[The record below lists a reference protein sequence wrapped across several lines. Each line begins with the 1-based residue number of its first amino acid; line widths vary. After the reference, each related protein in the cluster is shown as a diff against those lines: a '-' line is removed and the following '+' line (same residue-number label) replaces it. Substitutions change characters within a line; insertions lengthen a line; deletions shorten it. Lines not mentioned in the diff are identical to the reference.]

1 MERVK
6 RGWYSWRAV
15 SLWAA
20 GNVGPCTSWRTN
32 SCDVKRILRGA
43 ARTLPL
49 RRRGLGGFSHVPSSQ
64 VRVRLDVSKSPQSP
78 FSKGKY
84 SYRTQKSKLE
94 ATPASPGTPT
104 RVDDEYKRC
113 GTANIFLCVEPLSGK
128 TVVEATARRT
138 RIDFAHF
145 LRDLCDGPY
154 RDASKIVIVMDNL
167 NTHSSI
173 LRGAARTLPLRRRG
187 LGGFS
192 HVPSSQ
198 ARGPLHAQAREL
210 ARHRRDRA
218 LCPGETVPSPAHWLL
233 GRAERA
239 PQDLEETA
247 QR

>member
-1 MERVK
+1 
-6 RGWYSWRAV
+6 
-15 SLWAA
+15 
-20 GNVGPCTSWRTN
+20 
-32 SCDVKRILRGA
+32 
-43 ARTLPL
+43 
-49 RRRGLGGFSHVPSSQ
+49 
-64 VRVRLDVSKSPQSP
+64 
-78 FSKGKY
+78 
-84 SYRTQKSKLE
+84 
-94 ATPASPGTPT
+94 
-104 RVDDEYKRC
+104 VDDEYKRC

-198 ARGPLHAQAREL
+198 VEVHYTPKHGSWLDIAEIELSVL
-210 ARHRRDRA
+210 ARQCLHQRI
-218 LCPGETVPSPAHWLL
+218 GS
-233 GRAERA
+233 
-239 PQDLEETA
+239 LEELKELLKIWKK
-247 QR
+247 QRNAESHTISWRFKTEDARIKLRRLYPVLSSEE